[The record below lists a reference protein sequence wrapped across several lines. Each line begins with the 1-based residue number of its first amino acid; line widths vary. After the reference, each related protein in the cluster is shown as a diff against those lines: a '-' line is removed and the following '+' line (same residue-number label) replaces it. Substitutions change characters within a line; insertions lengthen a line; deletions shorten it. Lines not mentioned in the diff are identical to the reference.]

1 MANIGGGGGG
11 GTRMLS
17 PVSNASGT
25 RLSTYF
31 MVIGTILFTV
41 LLLTVSS
48 MQFLETAFGNW
59 GKGPGHNRDQNGA
72 SSIRIRNVTHVASKN
87 NDKINSVK
95 NSIDW
100 IDQQQTEIILDQE
113 EIEDTQNEDDEEE
126 EEEEEGDTNEETEED
141 DENENE
147 IVLDEGSK
155 DEIATD
161 GEWFTNPKKDVD
173 GTTDVIIE
181 VEDDDDDDV
190 VEVVVGE
197 IDVINIGG
205 GFEDD
210 QDDTAVEAETE
221 EEEDE
226 DNEDNENNEDED
238 DYNNNKLSLLDSV
251 LKARKK
257 MIQKLKKDYG
267 NDYYDKIFHISK
279 SKSISTSEYKKKKN
293 KDTQDPDRPRSTH
306 MMQYNFI
313 RPIVYTDREG
323 HRSDYTND
331 AMRDKIVAQNNINN
345 FQRKLII
352 KILRAQKNPSSNKNN
367 NNNNK
372 YVWATGGHSAS
383 AGHGNLFEESYT
395 KIFESTASKVFQAA
409 GLILETRNYAMGA
422 TSSASEMSMCY
433 NEIYGTDIDIFSWDF
448 GMLEA
453 RDYLKGRML
462 HYIMRGLLSTSSASA
477 PFNFNSKY
485 EQPIVPA
492 FIGLQEINE
501 PRKQII
507 QQLNDAFMTTT
518 ENTKNDVVGN
528 DGNDSHSNNNNGL
541 ALFLGDNDLFQDMK
555 DSIPDTF
562 GLSSNEILSLPTH
575 VRNFKCNESIEKGE
589 PYCGS
594 EKYTMDQCP
603 KRMGMASWHPGW
615 KYHAMIGN
623 SIALFM
629 IDQLIESIQII
640 HDYEIDATS
649 GSTDLLLEKLL
660 EEEEVYRQML
670 FNGPLPKFAQTVY
683 WYNNTSDRYDDHPSQ
698 DDYFIRNNRTIPTE
712 EIKQKFYHPIGK
724 NESNIFFRGPSLCHT
739 ARLPSQTRYDGT
751 LINHPIRDSDNFNI
765 PKISEVIW
773 TNVSF
778 YKGIE
783 DIQLDEI
790 NSKKLELELEQ
801 QETEQETEQESK
813 EVQSRR
819 PLQLSYVMKG
829 EREQFDCPDCTA
841 VTHIDYRDFF
851 YIESE
856 SILGKDVWT
865 TFEFPNQAEQ
875 QQYNYQQNLEF
886 YNGYLILI
894 FRFCGFD
901 QCEDGFLGQ
910 NEYNNGSNSWNMMV
924 NNDIVT
930 RMTKIGHSAIIL
942 ENSNG
947 LKFKPNKNGVY
958 DIKLKVND
966 PKGFLKISAFVLY

>member
-1 MANIGGGGGG
+1 VRKRKRRRKKEKKITYNKMANGGG

-17 PVSNASGT
+17 PVSNANVSSSGT

-72 SSIRIRNVTHVASKN
+72 SSIRIRNVTHIASKD

-100 IDQQQTEIILDQE
+100 TDQQQ
-113 EIEDTQNEDDEEE
+113 
-126 EEEEEGDTNEETEED
+126 
-141 DENENE
+141 NE

-155 DEIATD
+155 DVTASD

-173 GTTDVIIE
+173 GNTVTIE
-181 VEDDDDDDV
+181 DDDDDDDDV

-205 GFEDD
+205 GSEDD
-210 QDDTAVEAETE
+210 EDDTAVEAEAVAETE
-221 EEEDE
+221 ENE
-226 DNEDNENNEDED
+226 DNEDNEDED
-238 DYNNNKLSLLDSV
+238 DNDNNRLSLLNSV

-257 MIQKLKKDYG
+257 MIKKLKKDYG
-267 NDYYDKIFHISK
+267 NDYYEKIFHISK
-279 SKSISTSEYKKKKN
+279 SDDLKKQKKKN

-306 MMQYNFI
+306 MMKYNFI

-323 HRSDYTND
+323 HRSDYTKD
-331 AMRDKIVAQNNINN
+331 AIKDNIVATNNINN

-352 KILRAQKNPSSNKNN
+352 KILRAQKNPSSNKNK
-367 NNNNK
+367 NNNK

-395 KIFESTASKVFQAA
+395 KIFESTASDVFQAA

-518 ENTKNDVVGN
+518 ENTKNDVDGNDGN
-528 DGNDSHSNNNNGL
+528 DGNDSDSNNNNGL

-562 GLSSNEILSLPTH
+562 GLSSNEINSLPTH

-589 PYCGS
+589 PYCGN
-594 EKYTMDQCP
+594 EKYTMEECP

-629 IDQLIESIQII
+629 IDQLYESIQII

-712 EIKQKFYHPIGK
+712 EKKQKFYYPIGK

-829 EREQFDCPDCTA
+829 EREQYDCPDCTA

-910 NEYNNGSNSWNMMV
+910 NEYNNGSNSWNMIV